1 MRDRLIELIVD
12 AENEIY
18 HEKPYF
24 TDTERI
30 AKVADHLLA
39 EGVIVPKVKIGD
51 KLYELSASK
60 TKLYEVTVTHLE
72 VHENDIRIWGK
83 KPQWQ
88 EIEWICSQSD
98 LGNNEWVFST
108 KEEAEKALERSKN
121 GK

>member
-1 MRDRLIELIVD
+1 MRDKLSNMIQSAVGGCAKYWAD
-12 AENEIY
+12 V
-18 HEKPYF
+18 
-24 TDTERI
+24 I
-30 AKVADHLLA
+30 ADKLLA

-98 LGNNEWVFST
+98 LGNNEWVYLT
-108 KEEAEKALERSKN
+108 REEAERALERIEN
-121 GK
+121 GT